1 MGSIIFKVSIIVL
14 LVGFLAFLAWDDYRN
29 RKAREAEEKQAA
41 LTGPERSGDERKAD
55 REGGS
60 AD

>member
-1 MGSIIFKVSIIVL
+1 MGSIILKVSIIVL

-29 RKAREAEEKQAA
+29 RKAREAEERQAA
-41 LTGPERSGDERKAD
+41 LSGPDRRNDDRRAD

-60 AD
+60 TD